1 MKMMKITKR
10 KDEKTDQQLT
20 PQQEEALAKKEI
32 EQYRRETSEQL
43 SRYEEEQKRKEESG
57 EEKIDVKE
65 RLSYVFGKKQG
76 KKEESIDFNKR
87 EDEALIEKPLPY
99 TMASEDIP
107 IDYIHDGVIK
117 TEDNR
122 YVSIIEVMPINF
134 LLKGLEEQES
144 IVDDF
149 QKFLRIGPAVMQ
161 FKSLAKRTDIS
172 RYLAKIREDMRTET
186 NERCKKLQAD
196 YAELIK
202 NIGTYNSVT
211 RRFFIIWEY
220 SKNSYRHTKE
230 EDIIADMNN
239 LRQKISGYVSA
250 CGNTTLIMNDK
261 TEDMVRILYDI
272 LNRFG
277 NSSVDLRKRIQTI
290 YNFYDEHYGE
300 KATKM
305 IPVTEYF
312 SPWKVNFR
320 NANYVVA
327 DGVYYTFLFVPSD
340 GYPTG
345 IPAGWASI
353 LVNSC
358 EGIDVD
364 IFLRKQDTNTMI
376 DKIGRRIR
384 WGNTKIQDMNST
396 TTDFDRL
403 NSSIYSGYYLKN
415 GLSGNCQDI
424 YYVSTLI
431 TITGKSYKE
440 MNDKR
445 VSLIDFLKTNE
456 VQLTPCTFTQEE
468 AYKSYLPLA
477 KLSGSIYKRSKQNI
491 LTEGVGALYP
501 FTSYE
506 MSDEDGILLG
516 QNEDN
521 DSLVFAD
528 IFNTVNYKNAN
539 ISILGTSGAGKTYL
553 LQLIAGRFRRKH
565 IPVYIIAPDKGHEFA
580 RFCENIGGQFITLS
594 PVSRQCINVMEIRK
608 KDDAASKVLD
618 GSITE
623 QSELADKIQ
632 NLHIFFK
639 LLIPDISAEEDQL
652 LDEALI
658 NVYKNKGITHD
669 NSTLYDPSDP
679 TKYREMP
686 ILGDVYEKL
695 YTNPDSRRI
704 ANIMNR
710 LVHGSA
716 SSFNQ
721 QTNVDLDNPYTVID
735 ISKLTGELLLAGM
748 FIATDWAYSK
758 AKENRTKKKVIIIDE
773 VWELIG
779 SKSNVKAAEYVLE
792 IFKIIRGYGGSAIC
806 ATQDLN
812 DFFALEDGKY
822 GKGIINNSK
831 TKIVLNLENKEAKSV
846 KELLDLSQN
855 EYKKILKFGRGHG
868 LISTNGNN
876 VPVHFIASE
885 LENKLITTD
894 RKELEQIVNEKNTN
908 QAS

>member
-1 MKMMKITKR
+1 MKIK
-10 KDEKTDQQLT
+10 KMKNKGADSPLT
-20 PQQEEALAKKEI
+20 PDQEEARAKKTI
-32 EQYRRETSEQL
+32 AQYRKETSEQL
-43 SRYEEEQKRKEESG
+43 NRYAEEQEAKDDPEG
-57 EEKIDVKE
+57 KIDVKE
-65 RLSYVFGKKQG
+65 RLSLLFGKRELRQEEQIDLN
-76 KKEESIDFNKR
+76 KK
-87 EDEALIEKPLPY
+87 EDEALMEKPLPY

-107 IDYIHDGVIK
+107 IEYIHDGVIK

-122 YVSIIEVMPINF
+122 YVSIMEVMPINF
-134 LLKGLEEQES
+134 LLKSWEEQEA
-144 IVDDF
+144 IIDDF
-149 QKFLRIGPAVMQ
+149 QKFLRVGPVVVQ
-161 FKSLAKRTDIS
+161 LKSLSKRTDIS
-172 RYLAKIREDMRTET
+172 RYLAKIKEDMRTET

-196 YAELIK
+196 YAKLIK
-202 NIGTYNSVT
+202 QIGTYHSVT

-220 SKNSYRHTKE
+220 PKNSYRHTKE
-230 EDIIADMNN
+230 EGIISAMKEM
-239 LRQKISGYVSA
+239 RQKLANYISS
-250 CGNTTLIMNDK
+250 CGNTALVMNDT
-261 TEDMVRILYDI
+261 TEDTVKILYDI

-277 NSSVDLRKRIQTI
+277 NSSVDLERRIQTI

-312 SPWKVNFR
+312 SPRKVSFR

-327 DGVYYTFLFVPSD
+327 DGVYYTFLFIPSD

-345 IPAGWASI
+345 IPAGWSSI

-364 IFLRKQDTNTMI
+364 IFLRKQDTSTML

-384 WGNTKIQDMNST
+384 WGNTRIQDMNNST
-396 TTDFDRL
+396 TDYDKL
-403 NSSIYSGYYLKN
+403 NSSIYSGHYLKE
-415 GLSGNCQDI
+415 GLSGNHQDF

-431 TITGKSYKE
+431 TVTGKSYNE
-440 MNDKR
+440 MEKKR
-445 VSLIDFLKTNE
+445 VSLIDYLKTNE

-477 KLSGSIYKRSKQNI
+477 KLDKSIYTRSKQNI

-501 FTSYE
+501 LTSYE
-506 MSDEDGILLG
+506 MNDEDGILLG

-539 ISILGTSGAGKTYL
+539 MSILGTSGTGKTYL
-553 LQLIAGRFRRKH
+553 LQLLAGRFRRKH

-608 KDDAASKVLD
+608 KDDAASKALD

-652 LDEALI
+652 LDEALV
-658 NVYKNKGITHD
+658 NVYKEKGITHD
-669 NSTLYDPSDP
+669 NSTLYDPDDP
-679 TKYREMP
+679 TKYRKMP

-695 YTNPDSRRI
+695 YANPDSRRI

-710 LVHGSA
+710 LVNGSA

-876 VPVHFIASE
+876 VPVHFIASQ
-885 LENKLITTD
+885 LENRLITTD
-894 RKELEQIVNEKNTN
+894 RKELEEIVREKEEN

>member
-1 MKMMKITKR
+1 MKITK
-10 KDEKTDQQLT
+10 KQKNNKMDVPLT
-20 PQQEEALAKKEI
+20 PQQEEALAKKKM
-32 EQYRRETSEQL
+32 EQYRKETTEKL
-43 SRYEEEQKRKEESG
+43 SKYEEEQEMKDETPEG
-57 EEKIDVKE
+57 KIDIKE
-65 RLSYVFGKKQG
+65 RLSYVFGKREKNDEEKIDIN
-76 KKEESIDFNKR
+76 KK

-107 IDYIHDGVIK
+107 IEYIHDGVIK

-122 YVSIIEVMPINF
+122 YVSILEIMPINF
-134 LLKGLEEQES
+134 LLKSGEEQES
-144 IVDDF
+144 IIDDF
-149 QKFLRIGPAVMQ
+149 QKFLRIGPVVMQ
-161 FKSLAKRTDIS
+161 LKSISKRTDIS
-172 RYLAKIREDMRTET
+172 RYIAKIQEDMQTET
-186 NERCKKLQAD
+186 DERCKKLQED
-196 YAELIK
+196 YAKLIK
-202 NIGTYNSVT
+202 QIGTYNSVT

-220 SKNSYRHTKE
+220 PKNSYRHTKE
-230 EDIIADMNN
+230 EDIIADMKG
-239 LRQKISGYVSA
+239 LRQKLSVYIRA
-250 CGNTTLIMNDK
+250 CGNTTLVMNDS
-261 TEDMVRILYDI
+261 TEDTVKIFYDI

-277 NSSVDLRKRIQTI
+277 NSSVDLEKRIQTI

-300 KATKM
+300 KATKL

-312 SPWKVNFR
+312 SPRKVNFR

-327 DGVYYTFLFVPSD
+327 DGVYYTFLFIPSD

-345 IPAGWASI
+345 IPAGWSSI

-358 EGIDVD
+358 EGIDID
-364 IFLRKQDTNTMI
+364 IFLRKQDTSTMV

-384 WGNTKIQDMNST
+384 WGNTRIQDMNST
-396 TTDFDRL
+396 NTDFDKL

-415 GLSGNCQDI
+415 GLGSNCQDF
-424 YYVSTLI
+424 YYISTLI
-431 TITGKSYKE
+431 TVTGNSYKE
-440 MNDKR
+440 MENKR
-445 VSLIDFLKTNE
+445 VALIDFLKTNE

-477 KLSGSIYKRSKQNI
+477 RLDSSIFKRAKQNI

-506 MSDEDGILLG
+506 MNDEDGILLG
-516 QNEDN
+516 QNEQN

-553 LQLIAGRFRRKH
+553 LQLLAGRFRRKH
-565 IPVYIIAPDKGHEFA
+565 IPTYIIAPDKGHEFA

-594 PVSRQCINVMEIRK
+594 PVSSQCINVMEIRK
-608 KDDAASKVLD
+608 KDESANKVLD

-632 NLHIFFK
+632 SLHIFFG
-639 LLIPDISAEEDQL
+639 LLIPDITAEEDQL

-658 NVYKNKGITHD
+658 EVYRDKGITHD
-669 NSTLYDPSDP
+669 NSTLYDPNDP
-679 TKYREMP
+679 TKYKEMP
-686 ILGDVYEKL
+686 ILGDVYDKL
-695 YTNPDSRRI
+695 YKNPDSRRI

-735 ISKLTGELLLAGM
+735 ISKLSGSLLVVGM
-748 FIATDWAYSK
+748 FIAVDWVYSK

-773 VWELIG
+773 TWELIG
-779 SKSNVKAAEYVLE
+779 SKSNTKAAEYILE

-831 TKIVLNLENKEAKSV
+831 TKIVLNLENKEAKTV

-855 EYKKILKFGRGHG
+855 EYKKIIQFGRGHG

-876 VPVHFIASE
+876 VPVEFIASP
-885 LENKLITTD
+885 LENRLITTD
-894 RKELEQIVNEKNTN
+894 RKELEQIVKEETTN
-908 QAS
+908 QTS